1 MTRLAEGAVG
11 SYTVEA
17 MSDPVLVVISV
28 VVAGTVAVYG
38 PIAAGSWIMRRG
50 RLREAWRVEPNQ
62 LQGRKR
68 MQMARLLFQEAVRA
82 HHAGDHLKAA
92 ETCRRVLRFES
103 DDPQASRLLV
113 ASLFAGG
120 RFDEARQA
128 LERHLQ
134 ANPQDEAAKLVPA
147 AIYCERGDLV
157 SAREA
162 LDIIDPAKLPTADR
176 ALWYNNYAFTLSGLK
191 SDLDLAREYGEKAL
205 QLASQA
211 DRQFALRTLGVV
223 HLVRNEPTLAC
234 ERLESALKERQH
246 LRPGD
251 VEFTRYHLGRAYA
264 DLGRVKEARAQ
275 LQLVENG
282 RTVYAEKARAL
293 AKELDRPAA
302 AA

>member
-1 MTRLAEGAVG
+1 M
-11 SYTVEA
+11 
-17 MSDPVLVVISV
+17 DPVIAVVMV

-38 PIAAGSWIMRRG
+38 PIAAGSWLMRKG
-50 RLREAWRVEPNQ
+50 KLREAWRVEPNQ
-62 LQGRKR
+62 LPQRKR
-68 MQMARLLFQEAVRA
+68 MQFARLLFQEAVRA
-82 HHAGDHLKAA
+82 HQAGDHNRAA

-120 RFDEARQA
+120 RFDEAREA

-134 ANPQDEAAKLVPA
+134 ANPADEAAKLVPA
-147 AIYCERGDLV
+147 AIYCEKGDLV

-162 LDIIDPAKLPTADR
+162 LDAIDPQKLPTADR

-191 SDLDLAREYGEKAL
+191 IDLDLAKEYGEKAL

-223 HLVRNEPTLAC
+223 HLARNEPELAI
-234 ERLESALKERQH
+234 ERLDAALKERQH

-251 VEFTRYHLGRAYA
+251 IEFTRYHLARAYI
-264 DLGRVKEARAQ
+264 DLGREREARNQ
-275 LQLVENG
+275 LAVIEGGKTL
-282 RTVYAEKARAL
+282 YADKAKKL
-293 AKELDRPAA
+293 IQELGAVDKAA
-302 AA
+302 

>member
-1 MTRLAEGAVG
+1 M
-11 SYTVEA
+11 
-17 MSDPVLVVISV
+17 DPVIGVVVV

-38 PIAAGSWIMRRG
+38 PIAAGSWLMRKG

-62 LQGRKR
+62 LPPRRR
-68 MQMARLLFQEAVRA
+68 MQFARLLFQEAVRA
-82 HHAGDHLKAA
+82 HQVGNHDRAA

-120 RFDEARQA
+120 QFDDAREA

-147 AIYCERGDLV
+147 AIYCEKGDLV

-162 LDIIDPAKLPTADR
+162 LDSIDPQKLPTADR
-176 ALWYNNYAFTLSGLK
+176 ALWFNNYAFTLSGLK
-191 SDLDLAREYGEKAL
+191 IDLDLAKEYGEKAL

-223 HLVRNEPTLAC
+223 HLARKEPELAI
-234 ERLESALKERQH
+234 ERLDTALRERQH

-251 VEFTRYHLGRAYA
+251 IEFTRYHLARAY
-264 DLGRVKEARAQ
+264 
-275 LQLVENG
+275 LQ
-282 RTVYAEKARAL
+282 
-293 AKELDRPAA
+293 
-302 AA
+302 

>member
-1 MTRLAEGAVG
+1 MEPVIAV
-11 SYTVEA
+11 
-17 MSDPVLVVISV
+17 VLV

-38 PIAAGSWIMRRG
+38 PIAAGSWLMRKG

-62 LQGRKR
+62 LSPRPR

-82 HHAGDHLKAA
+82 HQSGDHSKAA

-147 AIYCERGDLV
+147 AIYCEKGDLV

-162 LDIIDPAKLPTADR
+162 LDAIDPAKLPMADR
-176 ALWYNNYAFTLSGLK
+176 ALWYNNYSFTLSGLK
-191 SDLDLAREYGEKAL
+191 IDLDLAKEYGEKAL

-211 DRQFALRTLGVV
+211 DRQFAMRTLGVV
-223 HLVRNEPTLAC
+223 HLARKEPQAAL
-234 ERLESALKERQH
+234 ERFEMALKERIH

-251 VEFTRYHLGRAYA
+251 VEFTRYHLACAYVE
-264 DLGRVKEARAQ
+264 LGREREARAQ
-275 LQLVENG
+275 LQLIEGG
-282 RTVYAEKARAL
+282 RTVYAEKARVLIREMAQ
-293 AKELDRPAA
+293 PQAA
-302 AA
+302 E

>member
-1 MTRLAEGAVG
+1 M
-11 SYTVEA
+11 
-17 MSDPVLVVISV
+17 DPVIAVVMV

-38 PIAAGSWIMRRG
+38 PIAAGSWLMRKG
-50 RLREAWRVEPNQ
+50 KLREAWRVEPNQ
-62 LQGRKR
+62 LPQRKR
-68 MQMARLLFQEAVRA
+68 MQFARLLFQEAVRA
-82 HHAGDHLKAA
+82 HQAGDHNRAA

-120 RFDEARQA
+120 RFDEAREA

-134 ANPQDEAAKLVPA
+134 ANPADEAAKLVPA
-147 AIYCERGDLV
+147 AIYCEKGDLV

-162 LDIIDPAKLPTADR
+162 LDAIDPQKLPTADR

-191 SDLDLAREYGEKAL
+191 IDLDLAKEYGEKAL

-223 HLVRNEPTLAC
+223 HLARSEPELAI
-234 ERLESALKERQH
+234 ERLDAALKERQH

-251 VEFTRYHLGRAYA
+251 IEFTRYHLARAYI
-264 DLGRVKEARAQ
+264 DLGREREARNQ
-275 LQLVENG
+275 LAVIESGKTL
-282 RTVYAEKARAL
+282 YADKAKKLIQELGAVEKAA
-293 AKELDRPAA
+293 
-302 AA
+302 

>member
-1 MTRLAEGAVG
+1 M
-11 SYTVEA
+11 
-17 MSDPVLVVISV
+17 DPVIAVVMV

-38 PIAAGSWIMRRG
+38 PIAAGSWLMRKG
-50 RLREAWRVEPNQ
+50 KLREAWRVEPNQ
-62 LQGRKR
+62 LPQRKR
-68 MQMARLLFQEAVRA
+68 MQFARLLFQEAVRA
-82 HHAGDHLKAA
+82 HQAGDHNRAA

-120 RFDEARQA
+120 RFDEAREA

-134 ANPQDEAAKLVPA
+134 ANPADEAAKLVPA
-147 AIYCERGDLV
+147 AIYCEKGDLV

-162 LDIIDPAKLPTADR
+162 LDAIDPQKLPTADR

-191 SDLDLAREYGEKAL
+191 IDLDLAKEYGEKAL

-223 HLVRNEPTLAC
+223 HLARSEPEAAI
-234 ERLESALKERQH
+234 ERLDAALKERQH

-251 VEFTRYHLGRAYA
+251 IEFTRYHLARAYM
-264 DLGRVKEARAQ
+264 DLGRAREARNQ
-275 LQLVENG
+275 LAVIESGKTL
-282 RTVYAEKARAL
+282 YADKAKKL
-293 AKELDRPAA
+293 MQELGAVDKAA
-302 AA
+302 